1 VREQVVPVGHAVRFA
16 YLETAVAMLFRERED
31 ESLLP
36 ALEAAWERMVN
47 RRMYVT
53 GGIGSLPAIEGFGR
67 DFELDPEVAYAETCA
82 ALGCMFWNW
91 EMTLITGEA
100 KYADLFEWQLYNA
113 ASVGMGLAGD
123 AYLYNNPLACRGGVT
138 RQAWYRVPCCPSN
151 LSRTWA
157 ALGQYL
163 YSSDTGGLWVH
174 QYVGSEATVDPGVP
188 VQIATESDLPW
199 LGRVRITLSPASPAE
214 FTLYL
219 RIPSWAE
226 RYSLQVNG
234 QALELAPGPR
244 DSGELEQPASGYAP
258 QRAYYLPIPRTWSPG
273 DVVEIEFAMPIV
285 ARRAHR
291 KVKGAR
297 GRVALTRGPLVYCL
311 ESADNPDLDL
321 FEAEIDLAS
330 LKAEFDP
337 SLLGGIWAL
346 SGKTA
351 QREAV
356 TAIPYYS
363 WANRGESQ
371 MVVWVRSS

>member
-1 VREQVVPVGHAVRFA
+1 
-16 YLETAVAMLFRERED
+16 
-31 ESLLP
+31 
-36 ALEAAWERMVN
+36 
-47 RRMYVT
+47 MYVT

-123 AYLYNNPLACRGGVT
+123 AYLYNNPLACRGGVA
-138 RQAWYRVPCCPSN
+138 RQAWYQVPCCPSN

-163 YSSDTGGLWVH
+163 YSSEAGRLWVH
-174 QYVGSEATVDPGVP
+174 QYVSSETTIDPGVP
-188 VQIATESDLPW
+188 VRIATESDLPW

-214 FTLYL
+214 FTLTL
-219 RIPSWAE
+219 RVPSWAE
-226 RYSLQVNG
+226 GYSLQVNG
-234 QALELAPGPR
+234 QALEAEPGPG
-244 DSGELEQPASGYAP
+244 DSGGLEQPASGYAP
-258 QRAYYLPIPRTWSPG
+258 QRAYYLPIPRTWLPG
-273 DVVEIEFAMPIV
+273 DVVEIEFAMPLV
-285 ARRAHR
+285 VRRAHR

-297 GRVALTRGPLVYCL
+297 GRVALTRGPLVFCL
-311 ESADNPDLDL
+311 ESADNPELDL

-330 LKAEFDP
+330 LTAEFDP
-337 SLLGGIWAL
+337 DLLGGIWVL

-351 QREAV
+351 QGEAV
-356 TAIPYYS
+356 TAIPYLS

-371 MVVWVRSS
+371 MVVWVKGS

>member
-1 VREQVVPVGHAVRFA
+1 VRFA
-16 YLETAVAMLFRERED
+16 YLDTAVAMLYREGGD

-67 DFELDPEVAYAETCA
+67 DYELNPEVAYAETCA
-82 ALGCMFWNW
+82 ALGCMFWSW
-91 EMTLITGEA
+91 EMTLITRQA

-138 RQAWYRVPCCPSN
+138 RRAWYQVPCCPSN
-151 LSRTWA
+151 LSRAWA

-163 YSSDTGGLWVH
+163 YSSEVGGLWVH
-174 QYVGSEATVDPGVP
+174 QYVGSETMVDLGVP
-188 VQIATESDLPW
+188 VQIAVESDLPW
-199 LGRVRITLSPASPAE
+199 LGRVRIILSPAAPADL
-214 FTLYL
+214 TLYL

-226 RYSLQVNG
+226 RYRLRVNG
-234 QALELAPGPR
+234 QALEAAPGPR
-244 DSGELEQPASGYAP
+244 DSGGLEQPASGYAP
-258 QRAYYLPIPRTWSPG
+258 QRACYLPISRTWSPG

-297 GRVALTRGPLVYCL
+297 GRVALTRGPLVFCL
-311 ESADNPDLDL
+311 ESVDNPDLDL
-321 FEAEIDLAS
+321 FDAEIDLAS
-330 LKAEFDP
+330 LTAGFNPD
-337 SLLGGIWAL
+337 LLGGIWIL
-346 SGKTA
+346 SGTTT
-351 QREAV
+351 QGEAV
-356 TAIPYYS
+356 AAIPYYS

-371 MVVWVRSS
+371 MVVWVKSS